1 MELGQKLKEA
11 RINAGLKQEEL
22 AKRLGVSRQT
32 ISNWE
37 NGRSLPD
44 VGSAVKMS
52 SVYQIS
58 LDELLKDENSVLKT
72 FEDIVTK
79 RRKFWQMML
88 EIGIILDILS
98 TLLAGQKLVGA
109 AVVCRI
115 AGIGLEYLSIF
126 MHLRVFDHD
135 WGEILRGTLGLTL
148 HLCCNILLRFTM
160 SVLGISFL
168 RLISL
173 VLIWSAGVLTI
184 DLKSTRLWLIVV
196 LFFGTPLLNIGAAVQ
211 NLGGFNNA
219 DPFGQAYQISRVL
232 YPDGGSVPEY
242 TKIELAGNAH
252 MYVSDRNGDRIAS
265 YGPFTYVEPIPGQ
278 TQKGAWSLI
287 PEADPEGMF
296 QVAVE
301 EDDSILLN
309 FYRQEQLIWRSELV
323 PYGRNT
329 CVVDVSTF
337 GKSIYFQPDWYA
349 PGRDDPQPTFS
360 LVDVIGD
367 AKMKLTV
374 AGLPQQ
380 TLTLYEEYHHGSSM
394 ETAVYMLDPAKPHR
408 YEMKLTT
415 RYDGKNE
422 WALYRI
428 SFEDGEYRFILVFG

>member
-1 MELGQKLKEA
+1 MELGQRLKEA
-11 RINAGLKQEEL
+11 RLSAGLKQEDL

-52 SVYQIS
+52 NVYQVS
-58 LDELLKDENSVLKT
+58 LDELLRDESSVLKT

-98 TLLAGQKLVGA
+98 TLLAGQKLAGA

-115 AGIGLEYLSIF
+115 AGIALEYLSIF

-135 WGEILRGTLGLTL
+135 WGEILRGTIGLVL
-148 HLCCNILLRFTM
+148 HLFCNVLLRFTM
-160 SVLGISFL
+160 SALGISFL
-168 RLISL
+168 RLLSFG
-173 VLIWSAGVLTI
+173 LIWSAGVLTI
-184 DLKSTRLWLIVV
+184 DLKSTRLWLIIL

-211 NLGGFNNA
+211 DLGGFNEA
-219 DPFGQAYQISRVL
+219 DPFGQSYQIFQIL
-232 YPDGGSVPEY
+232 HPEGGSVPKY
-242 TKIELAGNAH
+242 TKVELAGTH
-252 MYVSDRNGDRIAS
+252 MYVSDRNGDRTAS

-278 TQKGAWSLI
+278 TQKGTWSLI
-287 PEADPEGMF
+287 PEDDPTALF
-296 QVAVE
+296 QITVE
-301 EDDSILLN
+301 ADDSLFLS
-309 FYRQEQLIWRSELV
+309 FYRQELLLWRGKLT

-349 PGRDDPQPTFS
+349 PGRMDPQPS
-360 LVDVIGD
+360 LGRVDVVGD

-374 AGLPQQ
+374 AGLPQE
-380 TLTLYEEYHHGSSM
+380 TLPLYEEYHHGSRM
-394 ETAVYMLDPAKPHR
+394 ETASYSLEPVKPHR
-408 YEMKLTT
+408 YEMELST
-415 RYDGKNE
+415 RYDGEEE

-428 SFEDGEYRFILVFG
+428 PFEGGEYRFTLVFG